1 MDVRSGK
8 DPALDSKLGA
18 RVSDN
23 LYQRNGIWWL
33 KIQVAGTVHRR
44 SLRTS
49 SRPVAK
55 RHAAEIV
62 AQLKEHAV
70 TGNQRHTYDEAA
82 KRWYRETLPSL
93 EPATGKRYLVSSRSL
108 SKHFKGLFLDQIKTR
123 HIADFVSA
131 RKEENTTD
139 ATIRRDLT
147 ALSSIFRSAATWGWI
162 DQNVAKLW
170 DRSTLGESSSE
181 IHRLDQASFDAVVK
195 ECPPAMAALL
205 RFLLETGMRLEE
217 ACSLTWRNVDRQG
230 ETAFISKTKTHQ
242 PRTIELTPAA
252 MKVIAKLPVSLGS
265 PYVFT
270 HGDGGRYVSP
280 SGLFGKI
287 RKRTQESA
295 QDFRPFRIHDLRHEF
310 AARWLEAG
318 GSIYDLSRYLGH
330 QSVTTTERHYLRF
343 VPTGKISVA
352 RRLQGT
358 NGGTGESGRK
368 SRKSQ
373 KTA

>member
-1 MDVRSGK
+1 
-8 DPALDSKLGA
+8 
-18 RVSDN
+18 VSDN

-44 SLRTS
+44 SLRTG
-49 SRPVAK
+49 SRAVAK
-55 RHAAEIV
+55 RHAAELI
-62 AQLKEHAV
+62 AALKEHAV

-93 EPATGKRYLVSSRSL
+93 EPATGRRYLVSSRSL
-108 SKHFKGLFLDQIKTR
+108 SPHFKGLFLDQIKPR
-123 HIADFVSA
+123 NIADFVSA
-131 RKEENTTD
+131 RKEEGTND

-147 ALSSIFRSAATWGWI
+147 ALSSIFRSAVSWGWI
-162 DQNVAKLW
+162 DQNVARQW

-181 IHRLDQASFDAVVK
+181 VHRLDQASFDAVVK
-195 ECPPAMAALL
+195 EAPPALAALL

-230 ETAFISKTKTHQ
+230 GTAFIAKTKTHQ
-242 PRTIELTPAA
+242 PRTIELTDAA
-252 MKVIAKLPVSLGS
+252 LKIIGKLPVSLGS

-280 SGLFGKI
+280 SSLFGKV
-287 RKRTQESA
+287 RERAQRTA
-295 QDFRPFRIHDLRHEF
+295 QNFRTFRIHDLRHEF

-343 VPTGKISVA
+343 VPTGKIAVA
-352 RRLQGT
+352 RRLEGT
-358 NGGTGESGRK
+358 NSGTGKSGRETK
-368 SRKSQ
+368 KPRKS
-373 KTA
+373 A